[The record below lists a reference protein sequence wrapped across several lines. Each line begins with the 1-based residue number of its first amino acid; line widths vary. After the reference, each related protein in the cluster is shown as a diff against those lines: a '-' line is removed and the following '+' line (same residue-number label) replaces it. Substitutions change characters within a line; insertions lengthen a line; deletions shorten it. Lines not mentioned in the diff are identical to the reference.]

1 MGITNPP
8 PKITVK
14 ISCLKNLMF
23 MLRILSM
30 IAKNNIYG
38 PKYRKLRVLH
48 HINLVN
54 AARNVTN
61 KSTLAEW
68 EKGKDNLSW
77 CKVIQL
83 LFNIHI
89 QPIEFL
95 ENSVRSQLYESIN
108 NIAVAYRD
116 NNKKQS
122 KKILKKN
129 LEKYQEKS
137 QNQNKDIL
145 FQVAIASNFY
155 EDLSGDRVCPLV
167 VKNKVIL
174 YFSDVVS
181 NENFWCYEDIFYFN
195 LITQILDARHLYG
208 FSLKLLEYVRNN
220 RINSKIWYELVL
232 NTLLNAEFSLI
243 KKDLNKAESL
253 LNDLNTLE
261 VIDCYA
267 QESIRKKFMESLI
280 LYLKNDSNT
289 EVYSLFRCLDFLDL
303 TNMKLDFETAFL
315 QIKEI
320 YKK

>member
-1 MGITNPP
+1 
-8 PKITVK
+8 
-14 ISCLKNLMF
+14 
-23 MLRILSM
+23 M
-30 IAKNNIYG
+30 IRKDNIYG
-38 PKYRKLRVLH
+38 PKFRKLRVLH
-48 HINLVN
+48 HISLVD
-54 AARNVTN
+54 AAKDITN

-116 NNKKQS
+116 NNKKQL
-122 KKILKKN
+122 KKILKEN